1 MKAKPEHL
9 AGINR
14 FTKEPLTAEEAYVH
28 KFRMIGTRFM
38 PSRCLQIHESMLPIY
53 KAFVDNGDVVH
64 IADHTFGRGSFFS
77 SSDIV
82 TVPFGRYFSGEI
94 VTDEKGDKQ
103 LDALMYMKAGQKTYL
118 NGFTTDDIN
127 DQMDAGIIHDSSVSI
142 SWGKSECS
150 VCGNDIRD
158 YENCPHWPGQ
168 TYKVQG
174 IDQLCYIIAKPAEQS
189 DHSVMI
195 ENSSVCAGAYPDAGN
210 LPLSMLSEGQEPPK
224 DKGYQKLNNMAD
236 LKLVNKDSPVF
247 CLLSS
252 NDATVLVTPESKL
265 SATDLHELYHQ
276 MYQGLSENGL
286 PNGWSMAKLVAS
298 HTEAVKEITTLE
310 QSHELKDALD
320 GTLPAT
326 LKKLSKE
333 PEKGSGNMELQQ
345 IVRTALGLGID
356 AEITPEAITKALSAA
371 KLSVEASV
379 RTALGIEPEAVL
391 SESLANV
398 AKDAEQGRQFRADV
412 IETALV
418 SGVRDQGN
426 DFQADTFKKM
436 FDALSI
442 DEIKAMGEGW
452 EKSAVAKLGI
462 VRHSDDGTPEP
473 EKGEALAMDDECYS
487 MKK

>member
-14 FTKEPLTAEEAYVH
+14 FAKEPLTADEAYVH

-53 KAFVDNGDVVH
+53 KAFVDNGDVAH

-77 SSDIV
+77 ESDIV

-174 IDQLCYIIAKPAEQS
+174 IDNLCYIIAKPAEQS

-195 ENSSVCAGAYPDAGN
+195 ENSSVCAGAYSDAGN
-210 LPLSMLSEGQEPPK
+210 MPLSMLSEGQETQK
-224 DKGYQKLNNMAD
+224 EKGYRKLNNMAD
-236 LKLVNKDSPVF
+236 LKLVKKDTPVF
-247 CLLSS
+247 CFLSS
-252 NDATVLVTPESKL
+252 NDATVLVAPESKL
-265 SATDLHELYHQ
+265 SAGDLHELYHK
-276 MYQGLSENGL
+276 MYQGLGDGL
-286 PNGWSMAKLVAS
+286 PEGWSMTKLVAS
-298 HTEAVKEITTLE
+298 HTEAVKELSTSN
-310 QSHELKDALD
+310 QQHELKDALD
-320 GTLPAT
+320 GTLPAG
-326 LKKLSKE
+326 LKKLSK
-333 PEKGSGNMELQQ
+333 GSDHVELQQ
-345 IVRTALGLGID
+345 IVRTALGLGAD
-356 AEITPEAITKALSAA
+356 AEITPEAIAGALSAA
-371 KLSVEASV
+371 KLSVETSV
-379 RTALGIEPEAVL
+379 KTALGIKPEAVL
-391 SESLANV
+391 SESLASV
-398 AKDAEQGRQFRADV
+398 AKDAEQGRQFRLDV
-412 IETALV
+412 IDAALA

-426 DFQADTFKKM
+426 EFKADTFKKM

-452 EKSAVAKLGI
+452 EKSAVTKLGV
-462 VRHSDDGTPEP
+462 VRHSGDGVETVDVV
-473 EKGEALAMDDECYS
+473 GGDGNLVATFDDECYS